1 MKEYIL
7 VKDYVKNKAVALV
20 RSEYGR
26 ATAIAG
32 EKSVEKVFVD
42 GEPHNINRKY
52 GFTLIGHSSRHPD
65 IGFYIDTLGPVA
77 DKEEKWKRAEQS
89 AAKAKAAKELNE
101 DDLVRIE
108 EMLSNGVS
116 QRKIAEALGVSQSF
130 VSRYKA
136 AVSESHC

>member
-32 EKSVEKVFVD
+32 EKSAEKVFVD

-52 GFTLIGHSSRHPD
+52 GFTLLSHSSCHPD

-77 DKEEKWKRAEQS
+77 DSKQRLEKAKQRAVK
-89 AAKAKAAKELNE
+89 AKVAKALSEA
-101 DDLVRIE
+101 DLVRISE
-108 EMLSNGVS
+108 LLSNGVS
-116 QRKIAEALGVSQSF
+116 QRTVAEIMGVSQSF
-130 VSRYKA
+130 IQRRVS
-136 AVSESHC
+136 SSSNIL